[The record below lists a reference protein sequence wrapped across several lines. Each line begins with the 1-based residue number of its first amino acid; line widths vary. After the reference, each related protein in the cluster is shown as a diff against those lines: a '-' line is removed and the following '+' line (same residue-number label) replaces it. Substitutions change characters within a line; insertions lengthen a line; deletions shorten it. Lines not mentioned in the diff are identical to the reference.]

1 MLAKIFYL
9 CYYNFRDD
17 VCMENIIIDSGI
29 YIVPINFT
37 VKTLIG
43 VNVLTLVH
51 IIQNYIQAVK
61 KFCTR

>member
-1 MLAKIFYL
+1 
-9 CYYNFRDD
+9 
-17 VCMENIIIDSGI
+17 MENIIIDSGI